1 MRKTQVNKKSKNK
14 KLKTKGLVSKK
25 SKITKIKTNLN
36 KLRLRGKER

>member
-14 KLKTKGLVSKK
+14 KLKVKQLVSKI

-36 KLRLRGKER
+36 KLQIKGKER